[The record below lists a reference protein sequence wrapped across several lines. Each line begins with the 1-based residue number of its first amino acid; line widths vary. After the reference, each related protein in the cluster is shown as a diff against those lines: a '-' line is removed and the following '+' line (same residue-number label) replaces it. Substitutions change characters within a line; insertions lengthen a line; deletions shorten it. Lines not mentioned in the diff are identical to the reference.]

1 MCLLLSLTSVIELF
15 EMIPLGTKVT
25 IYGHVLGDPG
35 HEPRKLAENDV
46 GGDVQLIQSRLKSAG
61 YYKGICNGKF
71 RSDTARAVKRFQQDH
86 HMAQDGVVSIKI
98 YNKLGL
104 LE

>member
-1 MCLLLSLTSVIELF
+1 MHNRDVIELF
-15 EMIPLGTKVT
+15 EMIPLGTNVT
-25 IYGHVLGDPG
+25 IYGHVLGDPS
-35 HEPRKLAENDV
+35 HEPRELAENDV
-46 GGDVQLIQSRLKSAG
+46 GGDVQLIQFRLKSAG

-71 RSDTARAVKRFQQDH
+71 RSDTTGAVKRFQQDH
-86 HMAQDGVVSIKI
+86 YMVQDGVVSVKF